1 MFSLFIGRFG
11 SYILI
16 GIVALLALGLGVQT
30 LRIGKAKLE
39 FAEYKVAQQEE
50 IQRQIDLANKKRKE
64 SADEYRKVKKQL
76 EVSIASGEVLK
87 RCVAAGKCGVQHYAA
102 SSDSKGISAATRA
115 NAARAVAI
123 SAGREPAEEVVAP
136 EVVIDCART
145 TLQLNML
152 QTDIER
158 QEGYASD

>member
-87 RCVAAGKCGVQHYAA
+87 RCIAAGKCGVQHYAA
-102 SSDSKGISAATRA
+102 NSDSKGISATTRA

-123 SAGREPAEEVVAP
+123 SAGRESTEEVVAP

>member
-1 MFSLFIGRFG
+1 MFSLFIGKFG

-30 LRIGKAKLE
+30 LRLGKARLE
-39 FAEYKVAQQEE
+39 FSEYKVAQQEE

-87 RCVAAGKCGVQHYAA
+87 RCIAAGKCGVQHYAA
-102 SSDSKGISAATRA
+102 NSDSKGISATTRA

-123 SAGREPAEEVVAP
+123 SAGRESTEEVVAP